1 MKELM
6 VAKGFRSRGE
16 VRVGFGLLV
25 VRVSVE

>member
-16 VRVGFGLLV
+16 VSVGFRLLV